1 MHTMLDADDDGTARA
16 RHGGARSWRSPAV
29 ASTSASRLGA
39 REGAD
44 DTRRRAG
51 VLSGRGLGSRATE
64 GRAGSGEAGGGETS
78 SQKGDGRGNE
88 AQTLQLPQPARVT
101 PRITQTSVV

>member
-16 RHGGARSWRSPAV
+16 RRGDARSWRSPAV

-44 DTRRRAG
+44 GTWRRAG

-78 SQKGDGRGNE
+78 LMRRATDEETKKS
-88 AQTLQLPQPARVT
+88 AQTLPSARHCDH
-101 PRITQTSVV
+101 